1 MFTWPLASSRV
12 HVSSGWRRDAG
23 QIDDNLCSDLSRT
36 IQRAHYKAEIH
47 NRKAK
52 LWGRRAYHRTVRI
65 SCIFFLLRILTKAGF
80 TLKVWNAQ
88 SDFFSIYICSKM
100 YEMQFPWGCSDNG
113 CRKHRWITSE
123 CLFCFFLWLLLFFFF
138 FSNLRD
144 EADTPNATAYCMSL
158 SHTCVT
164 ITDVN
169 KRDVWGMTH
178 SKHCKPIGL
187 ADWRISV
194 RFKRHITSQ
203 SATCLTGSTSLNILW
218 RFDFHL
224 SVFINLD
231 GRFYGN
237 CSPWK
242 VVSNVSIYVA
252 LICGTVVNWLVTMSV

>member
-138 FSNLRD
+138 FQIWEMRRTHQTLRPTACPYLTPVWRLQMLTSEMC
-144 EADTPNATAYCMSL
+144 EA
-158 SHTCVT
+158 
-164 ITDVN
+164 
-169 KRDVWGMTH
+169 W
-178 SKHCKPIGL
+178 
-187 ADWRISV
+187 
-194 RFKRHITSQ
+194 HI
-203 SATCLTGSTSLNILW
+203 LNIANRLVWLTDASPLGSKGISPHSRPPVWRDQLLW
-218 RFDFHL
+218 TFCDVL
-224 SVFINLD
+224 IFIWV
-231 GRFYGN
+231 
-237 CSPWK
+237 CS
-242 VVSNVSIYVA
+242 
-252 LICGTVVNWLVTMSV
+252 